1 MENWAHGTRTV
12 TTPALQRIVDLFGG
26 APKNLRTQALLE
38 YSRKV
43 PPLPE
48 RYADHPELMEAVPE
62 CQTPF
67 FLATEIDDDD
77 RVHLHFKVPAE
88 SPTTRGFAGI
98 LSAGLEGATTTD
110 VLETPN
116 DFYTRM
122 GLAEVISSLRLRGMS
137 AILARLKHQVAREV
151 AARQAATADAAGG
164 DAAAAA
170 AAAAD

>member
-1 MENWAHGTRTV
+1 MLLIAVGGVGNWGV

-26 APKNLRTQALLE
+26 APKDLRIQALLE

-48 RYADHPELMEAVPE
+48 RYADHPELLEAVPE

-77 RVHLHFKVPAE
+77 RVHLFFKVPAE
-88 SPTTRGFAGI
+88 APTTRGFAGI
-98 LSAGLEGATTTD
+98 LSSGLEGATAAE
-110 VLETPN
+110 VLDTPN
-116 DFYTRM
+116 DFYNKM

-137 AILARLKHQVAREV
+137 AILGRLKRQVGTQV
-151 AARQAATADAAGG
+151 AARQAAAEGS
-164 DAAAAA
+164 
-170 AAAAD
+170 